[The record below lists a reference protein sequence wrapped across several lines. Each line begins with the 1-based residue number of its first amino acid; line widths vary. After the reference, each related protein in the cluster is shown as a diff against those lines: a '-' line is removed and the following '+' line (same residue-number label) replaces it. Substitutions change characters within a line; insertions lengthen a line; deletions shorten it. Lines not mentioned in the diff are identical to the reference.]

1 MPPRDPRRPDRV
13 GAAVREEVAAFINRD
28 LKDPRVTGLV
38 TVTAVEMTRDLRHA
52 TVFVSVMGS
61 DADRTSTLEGL
72 TASAAHLRGRV
83 GRALRLQFAP
93 EITFRL
99 DESVA
104 RAARIESLLADI
116 KRAEAPAQADLSP
129 AADAEASAATSD
141 PDAGDT
147 EGAAQQSATDDDVP
161 ARDE

>member
-72 TASAAHLRGRV
+72 TASAPHLRGRV

-116 KRAEAPAQADLSP
+116 KRAEAPATDVEANETDATDSEPSADP
-129 AADAEASAATSD
+129 SA
-141 PDAGDT
+141 P
-147 EGAAQQSATDDDVP
+147 DDDV
-161 ARDE
+161 ATRDD

>member
-13 GAAVREEVAAFINRD
+13 GAAVREEVAAFIARD

-61 DADRTSTLEGL
+61 EAERLATLEGL
-72 TASAAHLRGRV
+72 TGTAPHLRGRV

-93 EITFRL
+93 EIVFKL

-104 RAARIESLLADI
+104 RAARIESLLAEI
-116 KRAEAPAQADLSP
+116 KRSESP
-129 AADAEASAATSD
+129 AADPPADET
-141 PDAGDT
+141 PDAD
-147 EGAAQQSATDDDVP
+147 GADD
-161 ARDE
+161 